1 MNIIA
6 LHINCLSSVLIKNL
20 TGYFYCKHD
29 DVCLATDN
37 KNQFMNIR
45 PSEGFFV
52 VSLPAGVELCAD
64 FLWLNKDR
72 ICAEAFSLVS
82 H

>member
-1 MNIIA
+1 MN
-6 LHINCLSSVLIKNL
+6 
-20 TGYFYCKHD
+20 T
-29 DVCLATDN
+29 
-37 KNQFMNIR
+37 R

-52 VSLPAGVELCAD
+52 VRLHGGVELCAD
-64 FLWLNKDR
+64 FLLLNKDR